1 MFPENNGYL
10 FGASLRPTV
19 WETLPTPTCY
29 RGYNLFRPTGFPR
42 GIQMSFRKTLISLS
56 LLVVMAL
63 PALAQDQTSQTP
75 STQPQ
80 ASQTQTS
87 PPQTTKTA
95 QPPSTQPGSTP
106 APAADSSSNGTDA
119 APSGPPPIQEP
130 DDSKVKHDGGES
142 DVDAIG
148 NRKVGGRGLGDWYS
162 LETEIRMG
170 KQYAM
175 QVESSVKLVQD
186 PVVNEYVNRIGQNLV
201 RNSDAQVPFTIKV
214 IDSDEVNAFA
224 LPGGFFYVNSGLILA
239 ADEEAELAGVM
250 AHEISHVAARHGMRQ
265 MTRANIAQIA
275 TIPLIFI
282 GGGIGYG
289 IYEAAGLGLP
299 LTFMKFQRNFEA
311 EADYLGLQYM
321 YKTGYDPQ
329 AFISFFEKIQAKE
342 KKKPGTIAKAFAS
355 HPQTPDR
362 IAASQKEIATILPAK
377 AQYIVTTS
385 EFDDV
390 KSRLATIE
398 NRHKVLEQKDGNK
411 PSLRRTSTSDKTSGT
426 DKSGD
431 DDDRPTLKRRDDNPN
446 QTQQQ

>member
-1 MFPENNGYL
+1 
-10 FGASLRPTV
+10 
-19 WETLPTPTCY
+19 
-29 RGYNLFRPTGFPR
+29 
-42 GIQMSFRKTLISLS
+42 
-56 LLVVMAL
+56 
-63 PALAQDQTSQTP
+63 
-75 STQPQ
+75 
-80 ASQTQTS
+80 
-87 PPQTTKTA
+87 
-95 QPPSTQPGSTP
+95 
-106 APAADSSSNGTDA
+106 
-119 APSGPPPIQEP
+119 
-130 DDSKVKHDGGES
+130 
-142 DVDAIG
+142 VDAIG
-148 NRKVGGRGLGDWYS
+148 NRKVGGRGLGNWYS

-175 QVESSVKLVQD
+175 QVEQSVKLVQD
-186 PVVNEYVNRIGQNLV
+186 PVVTEYVNRIGQNLV
-201 RNSDAQVPFTIKV
+201 RNSDAQVPFSIKV
-214 IDSDEVNAFA
+214 IDSDEINAFA

-250 AHEISHVAARHGMRQ
+250 AHEISHVAARHGTRQ
-265 MTRANIAQIA
+265 MTRAQWANIG

-362 IAASQKEIATILPAK
+362 IAVSQKEIATILPARP
-377 AQYIVTTS
+377 QYVVSTS

-398 NRHKVLEQKDGNK
+398 NRHKVIEEKDGSR
-411 PSLRRTSTSDKTSGT
+411 PSLRRTSSSDKSAGT
-426 DKSGD
+426 DKSG
-431 DDDRPTLKRRDDNPN
+431 DDDRPTLKRRDDKPDQN
-446 QTQQQ
+446 

>member
-1 MFPENNGYL
+1 MSYRN
-10 FGASLRPTV
+10 SLV
-19 WETLPTPTCY
+19 
-29 RGYNLFRPTGFPR
+29 
-42 GIQMSFRKTLISLS
+42 SLS
-56 LLVVMAL
+56 LLSLLAL
-63 PALAQDQTSQTP
+63 PVLAQSQAPQTPSAQPQTP
-75 STQPQ
+75 STQ
-80 ASQTQTS
+80 TQTS
-87 PPQTTKTA
+87 PASTQ
-95 QPPSTQPGSTP
+95 QPPTTTPSASPTGNAPGTTTQDPAPTDTP
-106 APAADSSSNGTDA
+106 ASDPTASANGDQT
-119 APSGPPPIQEP
+119 PSGPPPVQEP
-130 DDSKVKHDGGES
+130 DDSKVKHDGGKD

-148 NRKVGGRGLGDWYS
+148 NRKVGGRGMGDWYS

-170 KQYAM
+170 KQYSM
-175 QVESSVKLVQD
+175 QVEQSVKLVQD

-250 AHEISHVAARHGMRQ
+250 AHEIAHVAARHGMRQ
-265 MTRANIAQIA
+265 MTRANWAQIG
-275 TIPLIFI
+275 TIPLTFV

-289 IYEAAGLGLP
+289 IYEASGLALP

-329 AFISFFEKIQAKE
+329 AFIAFFEKIQAKE
-342 KKKPGTIAKAFAS
+342 KKKPGTLAKAFAS

-362 IAASQKEIATILPAK
+362 IQESQKEIATILPAK
-377 AQYIVTTS
+377 AQYVVSTS

-398 NRHKVLEQKDGNK
+398 NRHKVIEEKDSNR
-411 PSLRRTSTSDKTSGT
+411 PSLRRASTA
-426 DKSGD
+426 DKSGSD
-431 DDDRPTLKRRDDNPN
+431 KSGNSDDDRPTLKRRDDTPD

>member
-1 MFPENNGYL
+1 MP
-10 FGASLRPTV
+10 
-19 WETLPTPTCY
+19 
-29 RGYNLFRPTGFPR
+29 
-42 GIQMSFRKTLISLS
+42 FRKVLISLS
-56 LLVVMAL
+56 LLAL
-63 PALAQDQTSQTP
+63 MMVPVLAQNQTSQTP
-75 STQPQ
+75 NAQPQ
-80 ASQTQTS
+80 ASQ
-87 PPQTTKTA
+87 PQ
-95 QPPSTQPGSTP
+95 STQPTTTPP
-106 APAADSSSNGTDA
+106 APNPPASDGQAPPADPSSSSAPT
-119 APSGPPPIQEP
+119 PSGPPPVQEP
-130 DDSKVKHDGGES
+130 PDSKVKHDGKED

-148 NRKVGGRGLGDWYS
+148 NRNVGGRGLGDWYS

-170 KQYAM
+170 KQYSM
-175 QVESSVKLVQD
+175 QVENSVKLVQD
-186 PVVNEYVNRIGQNLV
+186 PVINEYVNRIGQNLV
-201 RNSDAQVPFTIKV
+201 RNSDAKVPFTIKV

-265 MTRANIAQIA
+265 MTRANWAQIG

-282 GGGIGYG
+282 GGGLGYG
-289 IYEAAGLGLP
+289 IYEASGLALP

-362 IAASQKEIATILPAK
+362 IEASQKEIATILPAK

-385 EFDDV
+385 EFDDI

-398 NRHKVLEQKDGNK
+398 NRHKVVEEKDGSK
-411 PSLRRTSTSDKTSGT
+411 PSLRRTSTSDKTGGTGT
-426 DKSGD
+426 DTSSS
-431 DDDRPTLKRRDDNPN
+431 DDDRPTLKRRDDSSD
-446 QTQQQ
+446 QTQPQQQ

>member
-1 MFPENNGYL
+1 
-10 FGASLRPTV
+10 
-19 WETLPTPTCY
+19 
-29 RGYNLFRPTGFPR
+29 
-42 GIQMSFRKTLISLS
+42 MS
-56 LLVVMAL
+56 L

-75 STQPQ
+75 NPQPQ
-80 ASQTQTS
+80 TSQ
-87 PPQTTKTA
+87 PQTTKDQTA
-95 QPPSTQPGSTP
+95 QPQSTQPSAGSTSGSTIGASTDTAP
-106 APAADSSSNGTDA
+106 APQDPSAAPPADTSSSSTAGSEP

-130 DDSKVKHDGGES
+130 DDSKVKHNGSKS

-148 NRKVGGRGLGDWYS
+148 NRKVGGRGMGNWYS

-175 QVESSVKLVQD
+175 QVEQGVKLVQD

-239 ADEEAELAGVM
+239 ADEEAEMAGVM
-250 AHEISHVAARHGMRQ
+250 AHEIAHVAARHGTRQ
-265 MTRANIAQIA
+265 MTRAQWANIG

-342 KKKPGTIAKAFAS
+342 KKKPGTLAKAFAS

-362 IAASQKEIATILPAK
+362 IEKSQQEIATILPAR
-377 AQYIVTTS
+377 AQYVVSTS

-390 KSRLATIE
+390 KARLATIE
-398 NRHKVLEQKDGNK
+398 NRHKVIEEKDGSR
-411 PSLRRTSTSDKTSGT
+411 PSLRRTSSSDKTSSGS
-426 DKSGD
+426 DKS
-431 DDDRPTLKRRDDNPN
+431 DDDRPTLKRRDDKPDQN
-446 QTQQQ
+446 

>member
-1 MFPENNGYL
+1 MYF
-10 FGASLRPTV
+10 R
-19 WETLPTPTCY
+19 
-29 RGYNLFRPTGFPR
+29 NL
-42 GIQMSFRKTLISLS
+42 LISLS
-56 LLVVMAL
+56 LLALMAV
-63 PALAQDQTSQTP
+63 AAQAQSQTSQTP
-75 STQPQ
+75 DAQPQ
-80 ASQTQTS
+80 ASQ
-87 PPQTTKTA
+87 PQNT
-95 QPPSTQPGSTP
+95 PPSTTP
-106 APAADSSSNGTDA
+106 APSQDPSATPSPAPAPPADSSASADSQT
-119 APSGPPPIQEP
+119 APSVPPIQEP
-130 DDSKVKHDGGES
+130 DDAKVKHDGS
-142 DVDAIG
+142 KKDVDAIG
-148 NRKVGGRGLGDWYS
+148 NRKVGGRGMGNWYS
-162 LETEIRMG
+162 LESEIRMG

-175 QVESSVKLVQD
+175 QVEQSVKLVQD
-186 PVVNEYVNRIGQNLV
+186 PVVTEYVNRIGQNLV

-250 AHEISHVAARHGMRQ
+250 AHEIAHVAARHMTRQ
-265 MTRANIAQIA
+265 MTRGNWANIG

-299 LTFMKFQRNFEA
+299 LTFMKFQRSFEA

-342 KKKPGTIAKAFAS
+342 KKKPGTLAKAFAS

-362 IAASQKEIATILPAK
+362 IEKSQQEIATILPAR
-377 AQYIVTTS
+377 AQYVVSTS

-390 KSRLATIE
+390 KSRLAVIE
-398 NRHKVLEQKDGNK
+398 NRHKVLEEKDGSR
-411 PSLRRTSTSDKTSGT
+411 PSLRRTSTTDKSTGT
-426 DKSGD
+426 DKS
-431 DDDRPTLKRRDDNPN
+431 DDDRPTLKRRDDKPD

>member
-1 MFPENNGYL
+1 
-10 FGASLRPTV
+10 
-19 WETLPTPTCY
+19 
-29 RGYNLFRPTGFPR
+29 
-42 GIQMSFRKTLISLS
+42 MSFRKLLVSLS
-56 LLVVMAL
+56 LLALMAV

-75 STQPQ
+75 NAQPQ
-80 ASQTQTS
+80 ASQPQTS
-87 PPQTTKTA
+87 QPQTTKDQTA
-95 QPPSTQPGSTP
+95 QPQSTPPAPDSTSGSTTGSTTSSTPTPPPDPSAGTSPTPP
-106 APAADSSSNGTDA
+106 ADTSSSSPAGSDSVPT
-119 APSGPPPIQEP
+119 GPPPIQEP
-130 DDSKVKHDGGES
+130 DASKVKHDGKED

-148 NRKVGGRGLGDWYS
+148 NRKIGGRGLGNWYS
-162 LETEIRMG
+162 LETEVKMG

-186 PVVNEYVNRIGQNLV
+186 PVVTEYVNRIGQNLV

-250 AHEISHVAARHGMRQ
+250 AHEISHVCARHGTRQ
-265 MTRANIAQIA
+265 MTRAQWANIG

-329 AFISFFEKIQAKE
+329 AFISFFEKIQARE

-362 IAASQKEIATILPAK
+362 IAASQKEIATILPARP
-377 AQYIVTTS
+377 QYIVSTS

-390 KSRLATIE
+390 KARLATIE
-398 NRHKVLEQKDGNK
+398 NRHKIIEEKDGSK
-411 PSLRRTSTSDKTSGT
+411 PSLRRTSTSDKTSST
-426 DKSGD
+426 DKSG

-446 QTQQQ
+446 QN